1 MMVHVSWCTM
11 LGGGVL
17 VRGLTLYVRTHDQM
31 SELFVLRSVV
41 RPRTVCPSS
50 VDRTYV
56 CIRLVRYVH
65 RVGRPVPVYGQI
77 LSTYKTVLTFL
88 ARYVS
93 T

>member
-17 VRGLTLYVRTHDQM
+17 LHGLMLYVRTHDQM

-41 RPRTVCPSS
+41 RPQTVCPSS

-56 CIRLVRYVH
+56 CIHFVRYVH
-65 RVGRPVPVYGQI
+65 RVGGLVPVYSQI
-77 LSTYKTVLTFL
+77 LSTYNIPTRWNASVTP
-88 ARYVS
+88 
-93 T
+93 